1 MSGDKHKE
9 RHYSGWAVEN
19 RGVGKDDGVGTP
31 GGLGPGVLCPGG
43 PGRLI
48 YNKVLNLRSPTD
60 LIVTGIC
67 LLTLK

>member
-1 MSGDKHKE
+1 MHHDRSVMSGDKHKE

-48 YNKVLNLRSPTD
+48 
-60 LIVTGIC
+60 
-67 LLTLK
+67 